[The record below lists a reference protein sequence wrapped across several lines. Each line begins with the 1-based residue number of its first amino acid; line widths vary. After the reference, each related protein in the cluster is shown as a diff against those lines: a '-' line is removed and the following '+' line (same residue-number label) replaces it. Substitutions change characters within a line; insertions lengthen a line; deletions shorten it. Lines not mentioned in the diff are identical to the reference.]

1 MRAIVQHQYGS
12 PDLLRLEEVD
22 RPTIGDEDVLVRVLA
37 SSVNPAD
44 LAVVTGLPALVR
56 TASGLR
62 RPRKQVPGRD
72 LAGIVDEVGSAVT
85 GLRPGDEVYGE
96 AGQSYA
102 DYVVVRPAQLW
113 PKPGNLSFTQAA
125 AVPLAGLTAWQ
136 ALEKTPIG
144 AGMRV
149 LVTGA
154 SGGVGHFAVQIA
166 KAKGAEVTAICSG
179 RNAPMVTSLG
189 ADHVIDYQRSDFTTL
204 GQLYDVIV
212 DVVVT
217 HPLADTRRALAPEGV
232 YLSVGTSPDSGPGAG
247 GLLGP
252 LPTMA
257 GLAMRSLTARPQRL
271 VVVSAKPNH
280 GLADLTRLIESGVVT
295 PFIERTYPLAGVPDA
310 LLHLATHRVRGK
322 VAIEVTP
329 ATAEGGGPT

>member
-1 MRAIVQHQYGS
+1 MRAIVQHEYGS
-12 PDLLRLEEVD
+12 PELLRLEEID

-72 LAGIVDEVGSAVT
+72 LSGVVEAVGSAVT

-96 AGQSYA
+96 AQQTFA
-102 DYVVVRPAQLW
+102 EFAAVRPAQLS
-113 PKPGNLSFTQAA
+113 PKPAILSHTQAA

-136 ALEKTPIG
+136 ALDRTPIG
-144 AGMRV
+144 PGQRV

-154 SGGVGHFAVQIA
+154 SGGVGHFALQIA
-166 KAKGAEVTAICSG
+166 KARGAEVTAVCSG
-179 RNAPMVTSLG
+179 RNADMVTGLG
-189 ADHVIDYQRSDFTTL
+189 ADHVIDYQQSDFTTL
-204 GQLYDVIV
+204 GEHYDVIV

-217 HPLADTRRALAPEGV
+217 HPLADARRALARTGV
-232 YLSVGTSPDSGPGAG
+232 YLSVGTSPGSGPGAG

-252 LPTMA
+252 MPAIA
-257 GLAMRSLTARPQRL
+257 GVALRSLTARPQRL
-271 VVVSAKPNH
+271 VVVSARPNR
-280 GLADLTRLIESGVVT
+280 GLAELTALIESGAVT
-295 PFIERTYPLAGVPDA
+295 PYIERTYPLAEVPDA
-310 LLHLATHRVRGK
+310 LRHLATHRARGK
-322 VAIEVTP
+322 LAIDVAS
-329 ATAEGGGPT
+329 AGPGA